1 MSCPDWPALVAAR
14 ERDSGAEPPG
24 WATARAHLSACSA
37 CRRRAVDLDPTLVF
51 LALPALE
58 PREGEISAMQGAVA
72 ALVRTRRLESA
83 GERSRP
89 ARPAR
94 LRRAALAAAALAALV
109 LEAGPRRPAPPPAG
123 LLAAE
128 GLAPGASSAP
138 VVEQIERP
146 DARVY
151 QLPAEGLSVVM
162 IVDAS
167 LDV

>member
-1 MSCPDWPALVAAR
+1 VSCPDWPALVAAR
-14 ERDSGAEPPG
+14 ERDPGADPPG
-24 WATARAHLSACSA
+24 WGAARIHLSACSA
-37 CRRRAVDLDPTLVF
+37 CRRRALALDPSLVF
-51 LALPALE
+51 LALPAPE
-58 PREGEISAMQGAVA
+58 PGEGEIAAMQGAVA
-72 ALVRTRRLESA
+72 ALVRARRLESA
-83 GERSRP
+83 GERARP

-109 LEAGPRRPAPPPAG
+109 VEAGPRRPAPPPVG